1 MADLAAEFDAFLAE
15 LGYREPAKR
24 TAFDDEAAFAGE
36 APDDAIQRA
45 KRYLE
50 KLPPAIQGQ
59 NGSAACFRAACVLR
73 RGFALSMEQAL
84 QAIAE
89 WNAKCE
95 PPWSEWE
102 LRHKLEDAEKADG
115 PRGHLLNAPKTRR
128 R

>member
-1 MADLAAEFDAFLAE
+1 MFGLASSLARFTWAIDPRA
-15 LGYREPAKR
+15 G
-24 TAFDDEAAFAGE
+24 FARMFFSGCGNSLRLQG
-36 APDDAIQRA
+36 DAIQRA

-73 RGFALSMEQAL
+73 RGFALNMEQSL

-89 WNAKCE
+89 WNSRCE

>member
-1 MADLAAEFDAFLAE
+1 MNNLAAEFDAFLEE
-15 LGYREPAKR
+15 LGYRDPAKR
-24 TAFDDEAAFAGE
+24 TAFDDESAFAGE
-36 APDDAIQRA
+36 APDDAIQRG

-73 RGFALSMEQAL
+73 RGFALNMEQAL
-84 QAIAE
+84 HAIAE
-89 WNAKCE
+89 WNSRCE
-95 PPWSEWE
+95 PPWSDWE
-102 LRHKLEDAEKADG
+102 LRHKLEGAEKADG